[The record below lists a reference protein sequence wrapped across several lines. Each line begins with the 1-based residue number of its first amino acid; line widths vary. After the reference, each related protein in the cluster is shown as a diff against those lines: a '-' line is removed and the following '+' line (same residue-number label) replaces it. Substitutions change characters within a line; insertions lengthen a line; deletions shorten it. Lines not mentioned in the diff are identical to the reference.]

1 MDTTEAE
8 RGAADRRVRP
18 SVCQMWRDPSNP
30 LHCARSVTLWNRLP
44 SSFPEPVKSCP
55 SAVAGRP
62 EPTDDWG
69 PMLYLLTRTVL
80 GPVARL
86 IYRPVVE
93 GRENIPRTGPLL
105 LASNH
110 LSFVDSMVIPL
121 VAPRRVVFLAKSE
134 YFTGQ
139 GLHGLWMR
147 WLFTALGAVP
157 VRRGTHGAAQEA
169 LDSALE
175 ILKDGLAFG
184 VYPEG
189 TRSRDGR
196 LYRGRTGVAWLALTA
211 GCPVVPVALTG
222 TQEIQPVSSR
232 VPRIRKVTVRFGKP
246 LDFSHLLGAKP
257 GPARREATD
266 AVMAAI
272 HELSGQELAP
282 RYNEPP
288 AP

>member
-1 MDTTEAE
+1 M
-8 RGAADRRVRP
+8 
-18 SVCQMWRDPSNP
+18 
-30 LHCARSVTLWNRLP
+30 LW
-44 SSFPEPVKSCP
+44 
-55 SAVAGRP
+55 
-62 EPTDDWG
+62 
-69 PMLYLLTRTVL
+69 LLTRTVL
-80 GPVARL
+80 APLARL
-86 IYRPVVE
+86 IYRPTIE

-110 LSFVDSMVIPL
+110 LSFIDSFVIPL

-134 YFTGQ
+134 YFTGH
-139 GLHGLWMR
+139 GIRGLWMR
-147 WLFTALGAVP
+147 WLFTAMGAVP

-175 ILKDGLAFG
+175 VLKEGLAFG
-184 VYPEG
+184 IYPEG

-211 GCPVVPVALTG
+211 GCPVVPVALSG
-222 TQEIQPVSSR
+222 TQDIQPVGSR

-246 LDFSHLLGAKP
+246 LDFSHLQGAKP

-272 HELSGQELAP
+272 HELSGQELVP
-282 RYNEPP
+282 SYNEPP
-288 AP
+288 AR